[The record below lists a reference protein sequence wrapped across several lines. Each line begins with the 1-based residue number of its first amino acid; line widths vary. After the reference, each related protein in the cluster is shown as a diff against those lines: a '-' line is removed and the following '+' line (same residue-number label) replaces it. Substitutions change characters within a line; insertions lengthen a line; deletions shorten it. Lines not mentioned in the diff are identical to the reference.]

1 MKVLR
6 LWGQFSVQKENEK
19 DTPSPKCLIIQKQK
33 ININLKI
40 GRLGIRHEQ
49 MK

>member
-1 MKVLR
+1 V
-6 LWGQFSVQKENEK
+6 SVFRAKGKWKRHPVAEVSDN
-19 DTPSPKCLIIQKQK
+19 SKQK